1 MVQLLD
7 LDLEAHRTVRL
18 VACSRPQ
25 VSSERVV
32 AYLSCSLPFQYLADN
47 RAATSAAPI
56 GLKLHLP
63 SLQILCTG
71 RQLCREAL
79 VGLQL

>member
-18 VACSRPQ
+18 VACRRPQ

-32 AYLSCSLPFQYLADN
+32 AYLLS
-47 RAATSAAPI
+47 I
-56 GLKLHLP
+56 
-63 SLQILCTG
+63 LQIIEQLPVQHLSALSCT
-71 RQLCREAL
+71 CRHFRSCVLAGSFAEKL
-79 VGLQL
+79 W